1 MPEYSSTT
9 ITPADGVQTP
19 AMNGSTSGNY
29 TLAELRNFILASKGL
44 ANGLASLDD
53 NGKLPV
59 SQLPDLADD
68 VIVVASYAVLPA
80 TGTAGKLYLTADN
93 NKGYRWDP
101 DLATPAYVLL
111 FDPATITTLANI
123 ISGARV
129 VSKAT
134 ADGDGNTIKT
144 TYATK
149 SELQTHVND
158 FDALGFSVVDGAINI
173 TYKE

>member
-1 MPEYSSTT
+1 MPEYSSTN

-19 AMNGSTSGNY
+19 AMNGNTSGNY
-29 TLAELRNFILASKGL
+29 TLEALRTFILASKGL
-44 ANGLASLDD
+44 ANGLASLDA
-53 NGKLPV
+53 NGKLLL

-68 VIVVASYAVLPA
+68 VIVVDSYATLPA
-80 TGTAGKLYLTADN
+80 TGTAGKIYITKDTN
-93 NKGYRWDP
+93 IGYRWASE
-101 DLATPAYVLL
+101 LGTPAYVLL
-111 FDPATITTLANI
+111 FDPATITTLENI
-123 ISGARV
+123 ISGAQV

-173 TYKE
+173 TYTE